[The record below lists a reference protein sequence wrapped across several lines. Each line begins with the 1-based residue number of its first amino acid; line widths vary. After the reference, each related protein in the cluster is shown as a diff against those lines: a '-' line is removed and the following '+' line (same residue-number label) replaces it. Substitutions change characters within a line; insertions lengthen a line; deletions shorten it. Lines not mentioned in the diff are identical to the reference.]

1 MSREYEVEVV
11 REVRQTI
18 RVYVEADSFREAEDL
33 VVEDV
38 EDGNFVADD
47 IVYEDVVHVEVQE
60 VQCVICDAW
69 DEKAC
74 TCGRDDS
81 GGDEKAD
88 DPNSDG
94 EDSDDDEDD
103 DEDDEDFEQEEIE
116 QAIADLLDT
125 DFF

>member
-11 REVRQTI
+11 REVQQTI
-18 RVYVEADSFREAEDL
+18 RIYVEADSFRRAEKL
-33 VVEDV
+33 AVEDV

-47 IVYEDVVHVEVQE
+47 IVDEYVMDVEVQE
-60 VQCVICDAW
+60 VQCVICNAR
-69 DEKAC
+69 DEEAC
-74 TCGRDDS
+74 TCGKGDS

-94 EDSDDDEDD
+94 EDSDD

-125 DFF
+125 DFS